1 MKKKLDIDTIANEL
15 RGGSA
20 FFPNFKK
27 DVTAPKETQTS
38 NASLLANQQTTKPA
52 NQQTSKEANQQTNK
66 QVNQQASLE
75 VNQQTSKIA
84 FSTKQKKKYGT
95 YLRPESIMDIQVSA
109 AIANKKDHELLQDMV
124 DYYFEHHKRP
134 NR

>member
-1 MKKKLDIDTIANEL
+1 MKKTFDTNTVANEL

-27 DVTAPKETQTS
+27 NLSQPEETQTQ

-52 NQQTSKEANQQTNK
+52 SKQTSKEANQQVNK
-66 QVNQQASLE
+66 L
-75 VNQQTSKIA
+75 VNQQTSLEANQQASKLA
-84 FSTKQKKKYGT
+84 TSTKQKKKYGT
-95 YLRPESIMDIQVSA
+95 YLRPESIFDIQVLA
-109 AIANKKDHELLQDMV
+109 AMDHKKDHELLQDMV
-124 DYYFEHHKRP
+124 DYYFEHHNKP